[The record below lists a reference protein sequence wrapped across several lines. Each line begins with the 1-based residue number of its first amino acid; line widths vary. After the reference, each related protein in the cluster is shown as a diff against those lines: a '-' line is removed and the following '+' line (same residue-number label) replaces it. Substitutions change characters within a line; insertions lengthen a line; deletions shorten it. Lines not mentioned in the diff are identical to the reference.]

1 MNFFKDI
8 FKKYIKRIYL
18 KEFIKKLLFVT
29 KRIYLKDIYL
39 KEFIKKYIQKIILY
53 YIFYI
58 YSLF

>member
-39 KEFIKKYIQKIILY
+39 KEHFKRYFLKEFI
-53 YIFYI
+53 
-58 YSLF
+58 